1 MPACVIC
8 IAQIGMSIALLCKEG
23 GMDDSKMSGIV
34 FIIGTAI
41 LILLVMV
48 QQCFRIPVLMDVFG
62 AVFFASNLATV
73 FIYCFTK
80 YPRASSTSSS
90 LRLLQPDT
98 TSESTLDIVREDTL
112 STNVATPRS
121 LENFHQM
128 AIVYIWYTLIHYL
141 RGNWCYRWLALF
153 VLLIATEVILQT
165 LLQIQ
170 NEYLYTYMFLIPLY
184 LYFFID
190 SYLSERAALD
200 NFLLKRENKQG

>member
-48 QQCFRIPVLMDVFG
+48 QQCFRIPVLMDVFS
-62 AVFFASNLATV
+62 AVVFASNLATV

-98 TSESTLDIVREDTL
+98 TSESTLDIVRRY
-112 STNVATPRS
+112 P
-121 LENFHQM
+121 FHERCNSPV
-128 AIVYIWYTLIHYL
+128 I
-141 RGNWCYRWLALF
+141 REFSSNGNCLHLVHA
-153 VLLIATEVILQT
+153 
-165 LLQIQ
+165 
-170 NEYLYTYMFLIPLY
+170 N
-184 LYFFID
+184 
-190 SYLSERAALD
+190 SLSEGKLV
-200 NFLLKRENKQG
+200 L